1 MEAPRLG
8 DPVVRGVH
16 GTLQNALDEVSLYG
30 ILLHAAHALTGLYST
45 AYIQKNSSKTLHTR
59 VILSGF
65 GAASSEV
72 FTYHGRT
79 DKSNAGGN
87 EMAKRKVTVVGAG
100 NVGGTTAQRLAER
113 NYADVVLVDI
123 VEGLPQGKALDILQ
137 SGPILGFDSNVT
149 GANDYEETAG
159 SDVVVITSGS
169 PRKPGM
175 SRDDLLKTNQNIVQ
189 SVTEEVVK
197 HSPDTILVMVANPLD
212 AMCHVALETSG
223 FPRERVVGMAGILDT
238 ARYRTFIAEK
248 LGVSVR
254 DVFALVLGGH
264 GDTMVPLPSMATVG
278 GVAITELLPED
289 QVEAIV
295 DRTRNGGAEIVSLLQ
310 SGSAFYAP
318 SAAAAEMVD
327 AILLDQK
334 RVLPCATYLKG
345 EYGLDGLFVGVPV
358 KLGASGVEEIVELNL
373 QQEELA
379 DLNSSAD
386 AVRELV
392 QVLHG

>member
-1 MEAPRLG
+1 MTT
-8 DPVVRGVH
+8 RG
-16 GTLQNALDEVSLYG
+16 
-30 ILLHAAHALTGLYST
+30 
-45 AYIQKNSSKTLHTR
+45 
-59 VILSGF
+59 
-65 GAASSEV
+65 
-72 FTYHGRT
+72 
-79 DKSNAGGN
+79 KSNTGGN

-113 NYADVVLVDI
+113 NYADVMLVDI
-123 VEGLPQGKALDILQ
+123 VEGLPQGKALDILE
-137 SGPILGFDSNVT
+137 SGPILGYDSNVT

-175 SRDDLLKTNQNIVQ
+175 SRDDLLKTNQNIVA

-197 HSPDTILVMVANPLD
+197 HSPETILVVVANPLD
-212 AMCHVALETSG
+212 AMCHVAMETSD

-238 ARYRTFIAEK
+238 ARY
-248 LGVSVR
+248 
-254 DVFALVLGGH
+254 VFALVLGGH

-289 QVEAIV
+289 RVEAIV
-295 DRTRNGGAEIVSLLQ
+295 ERTRQGGAEIVGLLQ
-310 SGSAFYAP
+310 SGSAYYAP

-334 RVLPCATYLKG
+334 RIFPCAAYLQG
-345 EYGLDGLFVGVPV
+345 EYGIDDLFVGVPV
-358 KLGASGVEEIVELNL
+358 KLGASGVEDIIELRL
-373 QQEELA
+373 TDEELR
-379 DLNSSAD
+379 DLNDSAD
-386 AVRELV
+386 AVRDLV

>member
-1 MEAPRLG
+1 VA
-8 DPVVRGVH
+8 
-16 GTLQNALDEVSLYG
+16 
-30 ILLHAAHALTGLYST
+30 
-45 AYIQKNSSKTLHTR
+45 
-59 VILSGF
+59 
-65 GAASSEV
+65 
-72 FTYHGRT
+72 
-79 DKSNAGGN
+79 KS
-87 EMAKRKVTVVGAG
+87 KVTVVGAG

-123 VEGLPQGKALDILQ
+123 VEGLPQGKALDILE
-137 SGPILGFDSNVT
+137 SGPVIGFDANVI
-149 GANDYEETAG
+149 GANGYEESAD

-197 HSPDTILVMVANPLD
+197 HSPDSILVMVANPLD
-212 AMCHVALETSG
+212 AMCHVALEASG

-238 ARYRTFIAEK
+238 ARYRTFIARE

-278 GVAITELLPED
+278 GVAITELLPPD
-289 QVEAIV
+289 RVEAIV
-295 DRTRNGGAEIVSLLQ
+295 DRTRNGGAEIVGLLQ

-318 SAAAAEMVD
+318 SAAVVEMVD
-327 AILLDQK
+327 SILLDQK
-334 RVLPCATYLKG
+334 RILPCATYLQG
-345 EYGLDGLFVGVPV
+345 EYGIDDLFVGVPV
-358 KLGASGVEEIVELNL
+358 KLGTAGVEEIVEL
-373 QQEELA
+373 ELRENELE
-379 DLNSSAD
+379 DLRNSAG

-392 QVLHG
+392 EVLHS

>member
-1 MEAPRLG
+1 MT
-8 DPVVRGVH
+8 H
-16 GTLQNALDEVSLYG
+16 
-30 ILLHAAHALTGLYST
+30 I
-45 AYIQKNSSKTLHTR
+45 
-59 VILSGF
+59 ILSSIE
-65 GAASSEV
+65 AAQRQD
-72 FTYHGRT
+72 FTYHDPARYEQEGVRV
-79 DKSNAGGN
+79 AR
-87 EMAKRKVTVVGAG
+87 RKVTVVGAG

-113 NYADVVLVDI
+113 SYADVVLVDI

-137 SGPILGFDSNVT
+137 SGPVLGFDSSVVGSNS
-149 GANDYEETAG
+149 YEESAG

-197 HSPDTILVMVANPLD
+197 HSPETILVVVANPLD
-212 AMCHVALETSG
+212 AMCHVAMEVSG

-238 ARYRTFIAEK
+238 ARYRTFIAQE

-278 GVAITELLPED
+278 GVAITELIPQER
-289 QVEAIV
+289 VEAIV
-295 DRTRNGGAEIVSLLQ
+295 DRTRNGGAELVGLLQ

-318 SAAAAEMVD
+318 SAATAEMVD
-327 AILLDQK
+327 AIILDQK
-334 RVLPCATYLKG
+334 RILPSAAYLQG
-345 EYGLDGLFVGVPV
+345 EYDIEDLFVGVPV
-358 KLGASGVEEIVELNL
+358 KLGASGVEDVVELDL
-373 QQEELA
+373 QEDELE
-379 DLNSSAD
+379 DLRNSAA

-392 QVLHG
+392 EVLHS

>member
-1 MEAPRLG
+1 VA
-8 DPVVRGVH
+8 
-16 GTLQNALDEVSLYG
+16 
-30 ILLHAAHALTGLYST
+30 
-45 AYIQKNSSKTLHTR
+45 
-59 VILSGF
+59 
-65 GAASSEV
+65 
-72 FTYHGRT
+72 
-79 DKSNAGGN
+79 KS
-87 EMAKRKVTVVGAG
+87 KVTVVGAG

-123 VEGLPQGKALDILQ
+123 VEGLPQGKALDILE
-137 SGPILGFDSNVT
+137 SGPVLGFDSNVIGT
-149 GANDYEETAG
+149 NGYEESAG

-197 HSPDTILVMVANPLD
+197 HSPETILVMVANPLD
-212 AMCHVALETSG
+212 AMCHVAMEVSG

-238 ARYRTFIAEK
+238 ARYRTFIAHE

-278 GVAITELLPED
+278 GVPITKLLPEER
-289 QVEAIV
+289 VEEIV
-295 DRTRNGGAEIVSLLQ
+295 DRARNGGAEIVGLLQ

-318 SAAAAEMVD
+318 SAAAVEMVD

-334 RVLPCATYLKG
+334 RILPCAAYLQG
-345 EYGLDGLFVGVPV
+345 EYGIQDLFVGVPV
-358 KLGASGVEEIVELNL
+358 KLGAAGVEEVIELDL
-373 QQEELA
+373 QEDELD
-379 DLNSSAD
+379 DLKNSAG

-392 QVLHG
+392 EVLHS